1 MEEEEKEKAV
11 WKNVQDKKNLLDIL
25 KCNSPK

>member
-1 MEEEEKEKAV
+1 MEEEKKEKAV